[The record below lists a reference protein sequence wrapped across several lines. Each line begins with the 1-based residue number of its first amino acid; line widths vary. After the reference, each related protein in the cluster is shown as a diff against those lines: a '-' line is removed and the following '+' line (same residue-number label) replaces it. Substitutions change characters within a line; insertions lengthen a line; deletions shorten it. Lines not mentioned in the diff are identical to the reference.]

1 MTIKRSIAKGNP
13 KTFKFIFVLKPPK
26 FLLKNFGV
34 QENRSIRK
42 FYEFSMPA
50 KRSFVAEE
58 TTFSPAS
65 KMKFLTGFPSTS
77 KSLSWGSKNLNL
89 RLRFFSTSEKF
100 SIFRGFEKYCQKS

>member
-42 FYEFSMPA
+42 FYEFSNALIFFNFDLRMINY
-50 KRSFVAEE
+50 
-58 TTFSPAS
+58 
-65 KMKFLTGFPSTS
+65 L
-77 KSLSWGSKNLNL
+77 SLP
-89 RLRFFSTSEKF
+89 
-100 SIFRGFEKYCQKS
+100 